1 MSRTEP
7 RTIRA
12 VRELQDWSDEV
23 RRTGRRVA
31 LVPTMGALHEGHLSL
46 VRLAHEHAERIVVS
60 IFINPT
66 QFGPGED
73 LASYPR
79 DMAGDMA
86 KLSALGVD
94 VVFAPTAEEMYPP
107 GVPPTWVEVE
117 GLTRGLCGRS
127 RPGHFRGVTSVVA
140 RLFNA
145 ARPHVAIFGQKDYQQ
160 LLVVRAMS
168 HALHLGVEIV
178 AAPTVREPDGLAMSS
193 RNAYLEPAARQQAR
207 SLNAALHE
215 ARRLFHEGARDA
227 RALVAEARR
236 GIARE
241 PLAEI
246 QYVELCDAD
255 TLEPL
260 EKIHERAV
268 MALAVIIDG
277 TRLIDNVLLEADG
290 CCARS

>member
-7 RTIRA
+7 RTIRV

-23 RRTGRRVA
+23 RGAGRRVA

-46 VRLAHEHAERIVVS
+46 VQLAHEHAEWVVVS
-60 IFINPT
+60 IFVNPT

-73 LASYPR
+73 LATYPR

-94 VVFAPTAEEMYPP
+94 VVFAPTLEEMYPP

-215 ARRLFHEGARDA
+215 VRRLFHEGVRDA
-227 RALVAEARR
+227 RALVAAARCR
-236 GIARE
+236 IAKE
-241 PLAEI
+241 PLVEI

-255 TLEPL
+255 EHGWRHGRHRHPSSGFTCTYCSGVVRRA
-260 EKIHERAV
+260 IHRATV
-268 MALAVIIDG
+268 H
-277 TRLIDNVLLEADG
+277 T
-290 CCARS
+290 